1 MLGFKFPESPEA
13 HPHDHSQCS
22 EEHSE
27 PNPESSSAPPP
38 SSSFSSS
45 PPPPPPSSSSP
56 PSSSADSLRLA
67 GNEEYKK
74 KNFEKALELYDQAL
88 AIGPSPAIVNNKAAC
103 FIEIGDFKVQ

>member
-45 PPPPPPSSSSP
+45 PPPPSSSSP